1 MKATSILG
9 TVLCALLAATLSASA
24 AEETRDKEGKGLTIY
39 TAPQRAGQPVQYYQ
53 QQWVEGRY
61 VQVPQGYAVVKDWRK
76 MKLDKGRNVIR
87 FQDVAKLIDASTVH
101 FKSLTDPEGT
111 FVVEQ
116 NYEYDLVS
124 RDKLLE
130 KYIDKEIT
138 LPPPAD
144 KDLPAQKGRLLST
157 QGGLVV
163 EMDGKIH
170 VNPPQ
175 PSGIVLPSLPGGL
188 ITRPTLV
195 WMLDA
200 KKPAEHLVK
209 VTYQT
214 NGILWLAD
222 YTAVTKKNDTLL
234 DLSGWVTIDN
244 QSGATYDNAQIK
256 LVAGDVHR
264 APQPG
269 EGGEM
274 AGLAMARKSAGRAGA
289 GFEEKGFFEYHLYTL
304 GRPTTVKDN
313 SQKQIELFAP
323 VENVPAKKIYLYFG
337 AVNVP
342 WWGSDAYQDR
352 NLGTQMNKKVD
363 IYMTF
368 QNSEKSGLG
377 IPLPGGRVR
386 VYKEDEADGS
396 LEFVG
401 EDRIDHTPK
410 DEKVLLK
417 MGSAFDVVGERK
429 QTNFAIDTRAHWID
443 ESFEIK
449 VRNHKQEDIE
459 VVVKEVLFR
468 WSNWEIKEKSHNFE
482 KIDSRTIHFPVK
494 VAKDGEVTL
503 TYTVHYT
510 W

>member
-1 MKATSILG
+1 MKKAIL
-9 TVLCALLAATLSASA
+9 VVASLCTILAAFGLSA
-24 AEETRDKEGKGLTIY
+24 AEEKREKEGKGLTIY
-39 TAPQRAGQPVQYYQ
+39 TPSQQPSRPVQYYQ

-76 MKLDKGRNVIR
+76 MKLDKGRNTIR
-87 FQDVAKLIDASTVH
+87 FQDVARLIDASTVH

-124 RDKLLE
+124 REKLLD

-138 LPPPAD
+138 LPPPPD
-144 KDLPAQKGRLLST
+144 KDLPARTGKLLSS
-157 QGGLVV
+157 QGGMVV
-163 EMDGKIH
+163 EMDGKILIS
-170 VNPPQ
+170 PPQ
-175 PSGIVLPSLPGGL
+175 PGGIILPSLPGGL

-195 WMLDA
+195 WLLDA
-200 KKPAEHLVK
+200 KKAGEHVVK

-214 NGILWLAD
+214 NGVLWMAD

-244 QSGATYDNAQIK
+244 QSGATYEDAQIK

-264 APQPG
+264 AAVPG
-269 EGGEM
+269 EAAGEE
-274 AGLAMARKSAGRAGA
+274 LMARRAYKGA
-289 GFEEKGFFEYHLYTL
+289 REEEGFKEKGFFEYHLYTL

-313 SQKQIELFAP
+313 SQKQIELFSP
-323 VENVPAKKIYLYFG
+323 VENIPAKKIYLYFG

-377 IPLPGGRVR
+377 IPLPAGRVR

-429 QTNFAIDTRAHWID
+429 QTNFQIDTRAHWMD

-449 VRNHKQEDIE
+449 VRNHKPEDIE
-459 VVVKEVLFR
+459 VIVKEVLFR
-468 WSNWEIKEKSHNFE
+468 WVNWEIKEKSHNFE
-482 KIDSRTIHFPVK
+482 KMDSRTIHFPVK
-494 VAKDGEVTL
+494 VPKDGETTV
-503 TYTVHYT
+503 TYTVHYS

>member
-1 MKATSILG
+1 
-9 TVLCALLAATLSASA
+9 VAATFSASA
-24 AEETRDKEGKGLTIY
+24 AEEKRDKEGKGLTIY
-39 TAPQRAGQPVQYYQ
+39 TAPQQPGRPMQYYQ
-53 QQWVEGRY
+53 QQYVDGRY

-76 MKLDKGRNVIR
+76 MKLDKGRNIIR
-87 FQDVAKLIDASTVH
+87 FQDVAKMIDASTVH

-124 RDKLLE
+124 REKLLE

-138 LPPPAD
+138 LPPPPD
-144 KDLPAQKGRLLST
+144 KDLAARTGKLLSS
-157 QGGLVV
+157 QGGIVV
-163 EMDGKIH
+163 EMDGKILI
-170 VNPPQ
+170 NPPQ
-175 PSGIVLPSLPGGL
+175 TGGIVLPSLPGGL

-195 WMLDA
+195 WLLDA
-200 KKPAEHLVK
+200 KKAGEHLAK

-264 APQPG
+264 AAQPG
-269 EGGEM
+269 EAVETRM
-274 AGLAMARKSAGRAGA
+274 RSLAAKGGRAEG

-313 SQKQIELFAP
+313 SQKQIELFSP

-337 AVNVP
+337 AVNLP
-342 WWGSDAYQDR
+342 WWGSDALQDR

-368 QNSEKSGLG
+368 QNTEKSGLG
-377 IPLPGGRVR
+377 IPLPAGRVR

-429 QTNFAIDTRAHWID
+429 QTNFAVDVRAHWID

-449 VRNHKQEDIE
+449 VRNHKEEDIE
-459 VVVKEVLFR
+459 VIVKENLFR
-468 WSNWEIKEKSHNFE
+468 WHNWEVKEKSHNFE
-482 KIDSRTIHFPVK
+482 KIDSRTIHFPIK

-503 TYTVHYT
+503 TYTVHYS

>member
-1 MKATSILG
+1 VKRTIV
-9 TVLCALLAATLSASA
+9 VLASVCAILAAVFNAPA
-24 AEETRDKEGKGLTIY
+24 AEEKREKEGKGLTIY
-39 TAPQRAGQPVQYYQ
+39 TPSQQPGRSVQYYQ
-53 QQWVEGRY
+53 QQYVDGRY

-124 RDKLLE
+124 REKLLD

-138 LPPPAD
+138 LPPPPD
-144 KDLPAQKGRLLST
+144 KDLPARTGKLLSS
-157 QGGLVV
+157 QGGMVV
-163 EMDGKIH
+163 EMDGKILI
-170 VNPPQ
+170 NPPQ
-175 PSGIVLPSLPGGL
+175 AGGIILPSLPGGL

-195 WMLDA
+195 WLLNA
-200 KKPAEHLVK
+200 KKAGEHLAK

-214 NGILWLAD
+214 RGILWLAD
-222 YTAVTKKNDTLL
+222 YTAVTKKNDTAL

-244 QSGATYDNAQIK
+244 QSGATYEDAQIK

-264 APQPG
+264 APEAGVAVSG
-269 EGGEM
+269 EGLM
-274 AGLAMARKSAGRAGA
+274 LARKSGRPEG

-337 AVNVP
+337 AVNLP
-342 WWGSDAYQDR
+342 WWGSDALQDR

-377 IPLPGGRVR
+377 IPLPAGRVR

-429 QTNFAIDTRAHWID
+429 QTNFQIDTRAHWID

-459 VVVKEVLFR
+459 VIVKENLFR
-468 WSNWEIKEKSHNFE
+468 WHNWEVKEKSHEFE
-482 KIDSRTIHFPVK
+482 KIDARTIHFPVK
-494 VAKDGEVTL
+494 VPKDGEVTL

>member
-1 MKATSILG
+1 MKRTSLI
-9 TVLCALLAATLSASA
+9 VALAAILTVASMAPA
-24 AEETRDKEGKGLTIY
+24 AEETREKEGKGLTVY
-39 TAPQRAGQPVQYYQ
+39 TPTQQPGRPMQYYQ
-53 QQWVEGRY
+53 QQYVEGRY

-76 MKLDKGRNVIR
+76 MKLDKGRNTIR
-87 FQDVAKLIDASTVH
+87 FTDVAKMIDASTVF

-138 LPPPAD
+138 LPPPPD
-144 KDLPAQKGRLLST
+144 KDLLPQKGRLLST
-157 QGGLVV
+157 VGGLVV
-163 EMDGKIH
+163 EIDGKIH

-175 PSGIVLPSLPGGL
+175 PAGIVLPSLPGGL

-195 WMLDA
+195 WLLDA
-200 KKPAEHLVK
+200 KKAGEHLAK

-214 NGILWLAD
+214 NGILWMAD

-244 QSGATYDNAQIK
+244 QSGATYEDAQIK

-264 APQPG
+264 AAQPG
-269 EGGEM
+269 EAAAAQPM
-274 AGLAMARKSAGRAGA
+274 MMARKSGA
-289 GFEEKGFFEYHLYTL
+289 AEGGFQEKGFFEYHLYTL

-323 VENVPAKKIYLYFG
+323 VENIPAKKIYLYFG

-352 NLGTQMNKKVD
+352 NLGTQTNKKVD

>member
-1 MKATSILG
+1 
-9 TVLCALLAATLSASA
+9 VLCACFAATFTASA

-214 NGILWLAD
+214 RGILWLAD

-244 QSGATYDNAQIK
+244 QSGGTYEDAQVK

-264 APQPG
+264 APEPG
-269 EGGEM
+269 EAAGMGG
-274 AGLAMARKSAGRAGA
+274 ARYSVAKAAAPEG
-289 GFEEKGFFEYHLYTL
+289 GFVEKGFFEYHLYTL
-304 GRPTTVKDN
+304 GRATTVKDN

>member
-1 MKATSILG
+1 MKRASFVVALSCA
-9 TVLCALLAATLSASA
+9 VLAVAFAAPA
-24 AEETRDKEGKGLTIY
+24 AEETRQKEGKGLTIY
-39 TAPQRAGQPVQYYQ
+39 TPSQRSGQPVQYYQ
-53 QQWVEGRY
+53 QQWVGGQY
-61 VQVPQGYAVVKDWRK
+61 IQVPQGYAVVKDWRK
-76 MKLDKGRNVIR
+76 MKLDKGRNVVR
-87 FQDVAKLIDASTVH
+87 FTDVAKLIDASTVF

-111 FVVEQ
+111 YVVEQ

-144 KDLPAQKGRLLST
+144 KDLPPLKGKLLST
-157 QGGLVV
+157 IGGIVV
-163 EMDGKIH
+163 DIDGKIH

-195 WMLDA
+195 WLLDA
-200 KKPAEHLVK
+200 KKAGDHLVK

-214 NGILWLAD
+214 NGILWMAD

-244 QSGATYDNAQIK
+244 QSGATYEDAQVK

-269 EGGEM
+269 VAAEADGMMM
-274 AGLAMARKSAGRAGA
+274 AKRAGA
-289 GFEEKGFFEYHLYTL
+289 PGMAGFAEKGFFEYHLYTL

-313 SQKQIELFAP
+313 SQKQIELFSP

-342 WWGSDAYQDR
+342 WWGNEAYMDR

-363 IYMTF
+363 IYMQF
-368 QNSEKSGLG
+368 QNTEKSGLG
-377 IPLPGGRVR
+377 IPLPAGRIR

-429 QTNFAIDTRAHWID
+429 QTNFNISVNDHWMD

-449 VRNHKQEDIE
+449 VRNHKKEDIE
-459 VVVKEVLFR
+459 VIVKEVLFR
-468 WSNWEIKEKSHNFE
+468 WANWEIKAKSGDYE
-482 KIDSRTIHFPVK
+482 KIDARTIHFPVK
-494 VAKDGEVTL
+494 VPKDGEATV